1 MLPLQAA
8 FAPEGE
14 RFLKGVKA
22 RLWRIARPLEATRP
36 MRYAAIMKP
45 TLRCLLRCCALL
57 VPLAG
62 STWADTGNVTPSG
75 FISIFRDEVK
85 TSPALLWQAL
95 VQLPR
100 WWSAEHT
107 YSGQASNLSLDAQ
120 AGGCWCERWGNGS
133 SVQHGQVV
141 LVQPERTLRV
151 HANLGPLQELPVSGV
166 LTFTIA
172 MQETRTILRLTY
184 RVSGAPDAGLDKL
197 APLVDQVIGQQFR
210 RLKSLAETGK
220 PE

>member
-1 MLPLQAA
+1 MRDCRVTPLPGHAVRACVL
-8 FAPEGE
+8 F
-14 RFLKGVKA
+14 V
-22 RLWRIARPLEATRP
+22 
-36 MRYAAIMKP
+36 
-45 TLRCLLRCCALL
+45 ALTS
-57 VPLAG
+57 PA
-62 STWADTGNVTPSG
+62 WADTGNVTPQG
-75 FISIFRDEVK
+75 FISIFRDEIK
-85 TSPALLWQAL
+85 TSPAQLWHAL

-141 LVQPERTLRV
+141 LVQPERTLRLV
-151 HANLGPLQELPVSGV
+151 GNLGPLQELPVTGV

-172 MQETRTILRLTY
+172 TQETKTILRLTY

-210 RLKSLAETGK
+210 RLKSLAETGR